1 MARVTMQRI
10 ADELGLSRF
19 TVARALGGAM
29 GVSEETRKKVV
40 ETAQRLGYVS
50 PGTKRAMDSFRTR
63 NVLFLVE
70 QLRFTGDRY
79 FWPRVIAGVE
89 HAARQRKLNVM
100 LATVSEE
107 QEARGILLPPL
118 LERAVD
124 GALVIGEFSPS
135 YLKILR
141 GQEQPVVLVDI
152 DGSDYGLD
160 AVMTSDRG
168 GSILA
173 VRHLASLGHQLV
185 GFIGDLTYASSFR
198 RRYQGFLEAAEEAGL
213 AHTGTCIL
221 EQAENHFFEPGELR
235 TAVERLATM
244 PTAFLCAN
252 DRVALALIAVL
263 QMRGLKVPED
273 VSVVGFD
280 NIELAETN
288 LPGLTTIHV
297 YKERMGSRAVE
308 MLAWRLGDPEAPK
321 ETVAIETKLVVRAST
336 SLPTRNKV
344 KVRD

>member
-1 MARVTMQRI
+1 MRKVTMQTI
-10 ADELGLSRF
+10 AEHLGISRF
-19 TVARALGGAM
+19 AVSRALSGGE
-29 GVSEETRKKVV
+29 GVSAETRRRVI
-40 ETAQRLGYVS
+40 EAAERLGYVP
-50 PGTKRAMDSFRTR
+50 PGTQRSRDHFRKR
-63 NVLFLVE
+63 NILFMVE
-70 QLRFTGDRY
+70 QERFKDQY

-89 HAARQRKLNVM
+89 SAARQRKLNVM
-100 LATVSEE
+100 LATVTEE
-107 QEARGILLPPL
+107 QEARGILPVAL
-118 LERAVD
+118 LERSVD

-141 GQEQPVVLVDI
+141 EQEQPVVLVDI
-152 DGSDYGLD
+152 DGSDHGLD

-173 VRHLASLGHQLV
+173 VRHLASLGHQV
-185 GFIGDLTYASSFR
+185 IGFIGDLTYASSFR

-297 YKERMGSRAVE
+297 HKERMGSRAVE

-321 ETVAIETKLVVRAST
+321 ETVAIETKLVVREST
-336 SLPTRNKV
+336 SPPLRA
-344 KVRD
+344 KVRVRD